1 MSTSIKEAILS
12 WVDQHEEEFMQR
24 WETLVNIDSGTY
36 CPEGINQVGDILQK
50 VLEGSGYAFTEY
62 PQEKH
67 GTHRV
72 GSKKGTGKGKL
83 LLVGHLDTVF
93 PDGDAQKRPFRIE
106 NGRAYG
112 PGVHDMKGGLVVMTA
127 ACEALQAADYDDYES
142 ITVLL
147 NSDEEIGSPTSRELI
162 ETEAKKADYVFVFE
176 PARTDRSLVTARK
189 GVGMYSMEVAGRAA
203 HAGADPQA
211 GISAIEELAHKT
223 IAMHQLNNYE
233 TGTTVNVGVFQGG
246 TRSNVVAEKAKVD
259 IDVRIFSPAEA
270 ERIERALRE
279 IADKEYLTGAK
290 TTLSG
295 GLNRPPMVKDAGTVR
310 LLELVEESGREL
322 GIQITDVASGGA
334 SDGNFTNAVGA
345 PTIDSMGTVGGLA
358 HGISEYSEVDSLL
371 EKIKL
376 TALTAIKINR
386 IV

>member
-1 MSTSIKEAILS
+1 MSHSAKEKILA
-12 WVDQHEEEFMQR
+12 WVDAHENDFMQR

-36 CPEGINQVGDILQK
+36 CPAGVNQVGEILQS
-50 VLEGSGYAFTEY
+50 VLEKCGFEFTTY
-62 PQEKH
+62 PQQAY

-72 GSKKGTGKGKL
+72 GVKQGTGKGRL
-83 LLVGHLDTVF
+83 LLVGHMDTVF
-93 PDGDAQKRPFRIE
+93 PEGDAQKRPFRIE

-127 ACEALQAADYDDYES
+127 ACEALAAAAYTDFAS

-147 NSDEEIGSPTSRELI
+147 NSDEEIGSPTSRTLI
-162 ETEAKKADYVFVFE
+162 EEAARGADYVFVFE

-189 GVGMYSMEVAGRAA
+189 GVGMYQMTVAGRAA

-211 GISAIEELAHKT
+211 GISAIEELSHKT
-223 IAMHQLNNYE
+223 IAMHQLNDYA

-246 TRSNVVAEKAKVD
+246 TRSNVVAAEARAE
-259 IDVRIFSPAEA
+259 IDVRIFTPEEA
-270 ERIERALRE
+270 ARIDQALQD
-279 IADKEYLTGAK
+279 IAGKEYLAGAK
-290 TTLSG
+290 TVLTG
-295 GLNRPPMVKDAGTVR
+295 GLNRPPMVKDAGTIR
-310 LLELVEESGREL
+310 LLELVEESGKEL
-322 GIQITDVASGGA
+322 CIQITDVASGGA

-358 HGISEYSEVDSLL
+358 HGVSEYSEVDSLL

-376 TALTAIKINR
+376 TALTAMKIKD

>member
-1 MSTSIKEAILS
+1 MSNSLRDRILT
-12 WVDQHEEEFMQR
+12 WVDEHEEDFMDR
-24 WETLVNIDSGTY
+24 WKTLVNIDSGTY
-36 CPEGINQVGDILQK
+36 CPEGVNRVGVILQT
-50 VLEGSGYAFTEY
+50 VLEKCGYEFTIY
-62 PQEKH
+62 PQEKY

-72 GSKKGTGKGKL
+72 GVKKGAGKGRL
-83 LLVGHLDTVF
+83 LLVGHTDTVF
-93 PDGDAQKRPFRIE
+93 PEGDAQKRPFRIE

-127 ACEALQAADYDDYES
+127 ACEALQAARYNDFAS

-147 NSDEEIGSPTSRELI
+147 NSDEEIGSPTSRTLI
-162 ETEAKKADYVFVFE
+162 EEEAKKADYVFVFE

-189 GVGMYSMEVAGRAA
+189 GVGMYSIAVEGRAA

-233 TGTTVNVGVFQGG
+233 TGTTVNVGVFKGG
-246 TRSNVVAEKAKVD
+246 TRSNVVAEQAKAD
-259 IDVRIFSPAEA
+259 IDVRIFTPAEA
-270 ERIERALRE
+270 DRIDQALRD
-279 IADKEYLTGAK
+279 ITNQEYLAGAK
-290 TTLSG
+290 SILSG
-295 GLNRPPMVKDAGTVR
+295 GLNRPPMVKDAGTIR
-310 LLELVEESGREL
+310 LLELVKESGREL

-376 TALTAIKINR
+376 TALTAMKIKK